1 MAAPKID
8 SLPAHDEPPQVN
20 KWLITAAV
28 MFGTILS
35 VMDVTIVNIA
45 MPHMMGSLGQD
56 LLSITWVSTAY
67 SIAEMIMI
75 TMTAWWSAL
84 LGRRR
89 LLLGSMMLFTVGSV
103 LAGTSQTFTQML
115 IWRVVQG
122 AGGGSLIPASQAIL
136 RETFP
141 PEEQGMAMAIYAM
154 GVMLA
159 PAAAPLIG
167 GWLIDSYGWRWVFYV
182 NVPFCIA
189 GIAMVTLF
197 VHDPSYLKRGLKRI
211 DWGGIGLL
219 TVGLVALQIVLER
232 GQEVDWFSSDWI
244 VAGAAIGV
252 IALIGLV
259 FWELYAREPI
269 INFRL
274 FRNRELSVGS
284 AIGAQLGFILF
295 GSVFIMPQLTQDVL
309 GYSAFQ
315 AGLVTLPRAM
325 VMLALMPLVGRL
337 YNRVSPRLMTA
348 VGLAALFFSQWG
360 LAHLSLQM
368 NFWSFLIPMVLLGI
382 GLAATMVPVSTV
394 SLSTMPKAEMTG
406 ASGLY
411 TLTRRVAGNI
421 AYAIQATVIDRRAQY
436 HRSVLVPNIT
446 GYNRLY
452 LRERAGLQAR
462 LFQFGF
468 SHAAASRGAAAITS
482 NVINQQAIMMAYNDA
497 NWICAMIA
505 LAMLPLLLLLP
516 KRAPLEGAREPAH

>member
-1 MAAPKID
+1 MAAPYVNA
-8 SLPAHDEPPQVN
+8 SSPQGEAPQFN
-20 KWLITAAV
+20 KWLITASV
-28 MFGTILS
+28 LFGTVLS

-75 TMTAWWSAL
+75 TMTAWWSTL

-89 LLLGSMMLFTVGSV
+89 LLIGSMTLFTVGSV
-103 LAGTSQTFTQML
+103 LAGTSQTFAQML
-115 IWRVVQG
+115 TWRVVQG

-141 PEEQGMAMAIYAM
+141 PDEQGMAMAIYAM

-189 GIAMVTLF
+189 GITMVSFF
-197 VHDPSYLKRGLKRI
+197 VHDPSYLRRGLKRI
-211 DWGGIGLL
+211 DWAGIALL
-219 TVGLVALQIVLER
+219 TAGLVALQVVLER
-232 GQEVDWFSSDWI
+232 GQDLDWFSSNWI
-244 VAGAAIGV
+244 VLGTAIGAISLV
-252 IALIGLV
+252 GLI
-259 FWELYAREPI
+259 FWELFAREPV

-274 FRNRELSVGS
+274 FRNLELSVGS

-315 AGLVTLPRAM
+315 AGLVTLPRAL

-337 YNRVSPRLMTA
+337 YNHVSPRLMIGI
-348 VGLAALFFSQWG
+348 GLTALFLSQWG

-368 NFWSFLIPMVLLGI
+368 NFWSFLVPMVLLGI
-382 GLAATMVPVSTV
+382 GLAGTMVPVSTI
-394 SLSTMPKAEMTG
+394 SLSTIHKAEMTG

-421 AYAIQATVIDRRAQY
+421 AYAIQATVVDRRGQY
-436 HRSVLVPNIT
+436 HRSVLVPDIT

-452 LRERAGLQAR
+452 LRDRAGFESR
-462 LFQFGF
+462 LFHFGY
-468 SHAAASRGAAAITS
+468 SRSAASRGATALANGI
-482 NVINQQAIMMAYNDA
+482 VNQQATMMAYNDA
-497 NWICAMIA
+497 NWVCAMIA
-505 LAMLPLLLLLP
+505 IAMVPLLLLLP